1 MPDPQR
7 ETIVFIRQPF
17 IEGSMST
24 SITNMFQPGSFMM
37 GEKRMSLW
45 LKRVIFGSL
54 ILFCAH
60 AIVLAQ
66 ENQRSQPTWW
76 YGASGALNFNFF
88 NGTTQKLTSSLPLG
102 TVFGEGHGT
111 GFNTSLLLEYRPA
124 SMWGGI
130 LQVGYDD
137 RRGTFDRVVNDG
149 LWTEP
154 SYITIEPSL
163 RLAPFSSGLYFYAG
177 PVLSF
182 NVGKE
187 IIFTRDGS
195 PASRVDGDFSDM
207 RPVVLTAQVGMGWD
221 IPLVS
226 SNAAT
231 QINLT
236 PFVSFLPDMENPR
249 TADHWGIS
257 TLRAG
262 IAIKFG
268 SGKVIPRVQAAEAPA
283 VIERDVQF
291 SVRAPKAVPV
301 KRRVRETFPLRN
313 YVFFEVGSTELSNRY
328 VTMTKEQAARFK
340 EEQLQE
346 VQPLNMTGRSLRQM
360 TVYYNILNIVGDRM
374 KRNPAAAILLSGASE
389 KGPANGKARAEAVK
403 RYLVDIFGIEGSR
416 ITTEGR
422 DKPRI
427 PSEVPGATKELA
439 LVRAEDPR
447 VDIESTSPEMMI
459 EVGGGSHYMLRPVQI
474 VSVVEDPLDSQV
486 LFNVVG
492 AKEVLASWS
501 LEITDD
507 QGKVQRFGPFTR
519 DQEGI
524 SGNVILGDRS
534 QGDYKVVMLGQT
546 KLGKSARKDGSFQ
559 LIRREVSVK
568 EAVRFSILFEFDKSR
583 TIASYEKFLT
593 EVVTPLIPD
602 NGKVIIHGHTDIV
615 GEEDYNDNLS
625 RERVEDAR
633 GIIERAISSSGKR
646 GITFETFG
654 FGENLQ
660 YAPFDNRFPEER
672 FYNRTVIIDIVPD

>member
-1 MPDPQR
+1 M
-7 ETIVFIRQPF
+7 
-17 IEGSMST
+17 
-24 SITNMFQPGSFMM
+24 
-37 GEKRMSLW
+37 
-45 LKRVIFGSL
+45 
-54 ILFCAH
+54 
-60 AIVLAQ
+60 
-66 ENQRSQPTWW
+66 WW

-88 NGTTQKLTSSLPLG
+88 NGSTQKLTASLTPG
-102 TVFGEGHGT
+102 TVFHNGDGT

-154 SYITIEPSL
+154 SYINIEPSL

-177 PVLSF
+177 PILSF
-182 NVGKE
+182 AVGKE
-187 IIFTRDGS
+187 FIFTRDGS
-195 PASRVDGDFSDM
+195 PGSRAEGDFSDV
-207 RPVVLTAQVGMGWD
+207 RTVILTGQVGMGWD
-221 IPLVS
+221 IPLMS

-231 QINLT
+231 QIDLT
-236 PFVSFLPDMENPR
+236 PFVSYLPNLENPR
-249 TADHWGIS
+249 TADSWGIS
-257 TLRAG
+257 TIRAG
-262 IAIKFG
+262 LAVKFG
-268 SGKVIPRVQAAEAPA
+268 CGKVIPSVQAAEISA
-283 VIERDVQF
+283 VVERDVQF
-291 SVRAPKAVPV
+291 SVRAPKAVPA

-313 YVFFEVGSTELSNRY
+313 YVFFEAGSTELPNRY
-328 VTMTKEQAARFK
+328 VELTKDQAASFK

-346 VQPLNMTGRSLRQM
+346 VQPMSMAGRSLRQM

-389 KGPANGKARAEAVK
+389 KGPQNGKARAEVVK

-427 PSEVPGATKELA
+427 PSEVPGATKELT

-447 VDIESTSPEMMI
+447 VDIESNSPEMMI
-459 EVGGGSHYMLRPVQI
+459 QVGGTSQYMLKPVQI

-486 LFNVVG
+486 LFTVAG

-507 QGKVQRFGPFTR
+507 QGKVQRYGPFTR
-519 DQEGI
+519 NQEGI
-524 SGNVILGDRS
+524 SGNVILSDRS
-534 QGDYKVVMLGQT
+534 QGDYKVVMLGAT
-546 KLGKSARKDGSFQ
+546 KLGKSTRKDGSFQ

-568 EAVRFSILFEFDKSR
+568 EAVRFSILFEFDKSK

-593 EVVTPLIPD
+593 EIVTPLIPD

-633 GIIERAISSSGKR
+633 GIIERAILSNGKH

-660 YAPFDNRFPEER
+660 YAPFENQFPEER